1 MQKRPMAVPND
12 LFQCRQTASLTIA
25 NHNCSTP
32 PSSLLSSE
40 RSCSCRCNW
49 AALAYPAK
57 LSAWHH
63 KPKNSWNSR
72 RLPTKKTSISFK
84 HTTFSPP
91 FDCSLRRTGSSR
103 TSSIFI
109 ACFKAVV
116 EHMRKSQLH
125 TTMTLRL
132 HNIVQPGV
140 LTKVSLTSV
149 PSLPQHSLPST
160 VTWKSFLPKFPS
172 NVLVKRMTTWHPVYF
187 LLPKVSGF
195 SSDYPSCGIHT
206 QPPHWV
212 ALANCYRNSTNR
224 EPTWR

>member
-1 MQKRPMAVPND
+1 MGNVCLWVLLDWKRILIYILQSRMHRMHLDMSRLSRPIETPRGLLPVWPARMLCQKKPMAVPND
-12 LFQCRQTASLTIA
+12 LFQGRQTASLTIA
-25 NHNCSTP
+25 NHNCWTP

-84 HTTFSPP
+84 HTTCSPP

-140 LTKVSLTSV
+140 
-149 PSLPQHSLPST
+149 
-160 VTWKSFLPKFPS
+160 F
-172 NVLVKRMTTWHPVYF
+172 N
-187 LLPKVSGF
+187 
-195 SSDYPSCGIHT
+195 
-206 QPPHWV
+206 
-212 ALANCYRNSTNR
+212 
-224 EPTWR
+224 